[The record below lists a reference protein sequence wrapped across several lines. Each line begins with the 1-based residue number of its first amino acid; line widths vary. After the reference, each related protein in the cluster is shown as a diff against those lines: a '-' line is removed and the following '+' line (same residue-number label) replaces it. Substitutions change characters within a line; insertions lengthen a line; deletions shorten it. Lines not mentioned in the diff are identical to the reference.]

1 MWLRYVMISNLLLYF
16 ISETLL
22 YETNKKNIYVQLVSA
37 WLMTYLQVVLV
48 VLDVNQMSTEFI
60 SAEGNRFR
68 SHLWLIWWYPSMLVA
83 FVTHNLVATYPEDLS
98 APSVRPTQTKRY
110 EKWFSSVL
118 KLQKTKKKTNT
129 ISLHTSISLSWFCVS
144 MQNAAHWP
152 RNSVVTPSMS
162 SKDWSSTSKLV
173 GKTSLGSGERT
184 QSVEYKLNINRKI
197 WIDGSFS

>member
-22 YETNKKNIYVQLVSA
+22 YETNKKNIYVQLVSS

-118 KLQKTKKKTNT
+118 QLQKTKKNKHNFVTYINFVELILCVNAECCALTTQFGGNTVHVKQRLIQHIETCWQNVAWIWRTNT
-129 ISLHTSISLSWFCVS
+129 ISGI
-144 MQNAAHWP
+144 
-152 RNSVVTPSMS
+152 
-162 SKDWSSTSKLV
+162 
-173 GKTSLGSGERT
+173 
-184 QSVEYKLNINRKI
+184 
-197 WIDGSFS
+197 